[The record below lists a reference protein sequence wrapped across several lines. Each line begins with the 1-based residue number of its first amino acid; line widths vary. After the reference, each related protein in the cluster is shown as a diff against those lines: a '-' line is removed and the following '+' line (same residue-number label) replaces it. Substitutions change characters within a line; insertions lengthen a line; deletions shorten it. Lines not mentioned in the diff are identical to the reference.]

1 MPQTTSGKLQ
11 FKTCLSPNQ
20 RITTKS
26 SYPLG
31 WEEQE
36 STARCFFVGQICFV
50 MLRTMLNKTM
60 KHFIYKTTHINGKY
74 YIGRHST
81 ENINDGYIGSGLWP
95 SSIKDKSTLTREIL
109 EYAGSAEQVKRLEG
123 QYLAEHYG
131 KPGCMNRTADPIG
144 FDSDSNPMKDPTIVA
159 KIAGDNHWTK
169 TNFESVDI
177 LRQKQNKL
185 VQDGKH
191 NLQGDSN
198 PNKDGRNAK
207 KAMANGTHVNL
218 TNNPSIW
225 RSEAGIHHWQNG
237 NSPNAG
243 GKLNKRLVAA
253 GTHNLL
259 GPEHNAKRINAG
271 THNLLGPSSNLDR
284 LAAGTHP
291 SQMMKTCEHCG
302 KTASVSMYTRWHA
315 DRCKQ
320 NPFKETQ

>member
-1 MPQTTSGKLQ
+1 M
-11 FKTCLSPNQ
+11 
-20 RITTKS
+20 I
-26 SYPLG
+26 
-31 WEEQE
+31 
-36 STARCFFVGQICFV
+36 
-50 MLRTMLNKTM
+50 NKHM
-60 KHFIYKTTHINGKY
+60 KHFIYKTTHTNGKY

-109 EYAGSAEQVKRLEG
+109 EYAGSTEQVKRLEG

-191 NLQGDSN
+191 NLQGDRN

-225 RSEAGIHHWQNG
+225 RSEAGIHHWQDG
-237 NSPNAG
+237 KSPNAG
-243 GKLNKRLVAA
+243 GKLNKKLVAT

-259 GPEHNAKRINAG
+259 GPEHNAKRVKAG
-271 THNLLGPSSNLDR
+271 THNLLGSSSNLDR

-291 SQMMKTCEHCG
+291 SQMKKTCEHCG
-302 KTASVSMYTRWHA
+302 KTVSVSMYARWHGA
-315 DRCKQ
+315 NCKTL
-320 NPFKETQ
+320 NLKP

>member
-1 MPQTTSGKLQ
+1 
-11 FKTCLSPNQ
+11 
-20 RITTKS
+20 
-26 SYPLG
+26 
-31 WEEQE
+31 
-36 STARCFFVGQICFV
+36 
-50 MLRTMLNKTM
+50 MLNKTM

-225 RSEAGIHHWQNG
+225 RSEAGIHHWQDG
-237 NSPNAG
+237 KSPNAG

>member
-36 STARCFFVGQICFV
+36 STARCFFVGQICLV

-123 QYLAEHYG
+123 QYLTEHYG

-225 RSEAGIHHWQNG
+225 RSEAGIHHWQDG
-237 NSPNAG
+237 KSPNAG
-243 GKLNKRLVAA
+243 GKLNKKLVEA

-259 GPEHNAKRINAG
+259 GPEHNAKRIKEG
-271 THNLLGPSSNLDR
+271 THNFVGSDSNLKR
-284 LAAGTHP
+284 LAEGRHP
-291 SQMMKTCEHCG
+291 SQMKKTCEHCG
-302 KTASVSMYTRWHA
+302 KTASVSMYARWHGA
-315 DRCKQ
+315 RCRVK
-320 NPFKETQ
+320 P

>member
-1 MPQTTSGKLQ
+1 MI
-11 FKTCLSPNQ
+11 N
-20 RITTKS
+20 KS
-26 SYPLG
+26 
-31 WEEQE
+31 
-36 STARCFFVGQICFV
+36 
-50 MLRTMLNKTM
+50 M
-60 KHFIYKTTHINGKY
+60 KHFIYKTTHTNGKY

-109 EYAGSAEQVKRLEG
+109 EYAESAEQVKRLEG
-123 QYLAEHYG
+123 QYLAEYYS

-191 NLQGDSN
+191 NLQGDRN

-225 RSEAGIHHWQNG
+225 RSEAGIHHWQDG
-237 NSPNAG
+237 KSPNAG
-243 GKLNKRLVAA
+243 GKLNKKLVEA

-259 GPEHNAKRINAG
+259 GPKHNAKRVKAG
-271 THNLLGPSSNLDR
+271 THNLLGSSSNLDR

-291 SQMMKTCEHCG
+291 SQMKKTCEHCS
-302 KTASVSMYTRWHA
+302 KTVSVSMYARWHG
-315 DRCKQ
+315 DHCRQ
-320 NPFKETQ
+320 LTT